1 MCGNERADSAA
12 FRFAVCPAV
21 SHSVGSRSLSMSW
34 EMVGWGEADVP
45 GVMTDKDDI
54 SSIIS
59 TMTIAETRALIKE
72 EVIYGG
78 MIPKVQC
85 CVAALAQG
93 VRAAH
98 IIDGRQPH
106 SLLTEVMSEQGSGTM
121 IVG

>member
-1 MCGNERADSAA
+1 LLYG
-12 FRFAVCPAV
+12 
-21 SHSVGSRSLSMSW
+21 
-34 EMVGWGEADVP
+34 ADVP
-45 GVMTDKDDI
+45 GVMRDKDDI
-54 SSIIS
+54 STIIS
-59 TMTIAETRALIKE
+59 QMNIAETRALIKE

-93 VRAAH
+93 VKAAH

-106 SLLTEVMSEQGSGTM
+106 SLLTEVMSEEGSGTM